1 MTTIINE
8 EINVNAFY
16 FRGGQG
22 LRSFPRQIEWNGQFI
37 TFVESGLR
45 LLVQS
50 GHMLAELFDMN
61 GSDGQTYRLRH
72 EADNWTLVGIRGGN

>member
-1 MTTIINE
+1 MTQIINE

-16 FRGGQG
+16 FRNREG
-22 LRSFPRQIEWNGQFI
+22 LKSFPRQIEWNGQFI

-50 GHMLAELFDMN
+50 GQKLAELFDMN
-61 GSDGQTYRLRH
+61 ASDGQTYRLRH
-72 EADNWTLVGIRGGN
+72 EADNWTLVGIKGGN